1 MGADP
6 GWGLSTLSV
15 HGAGPGAEAER
26 SSPSAPTVQPIYQT
40 SVYTFPDLG
49 SLDAVQDGTQPG
61 YMYGRYGLPNHATL
75 ERAVAVLEG
84 GGAALACA
92 SGMGATAAALLAAL
106 SGGGKVAAARDV
118 YGGTYG
124 LLEELGRFGVK
135 TTWVDAGKMAE
146 VDAAL
151 ADGCRLLLVET
162 ISNPLVRVADLPALA
177 AAAHRAGALLLV
189 DNTFATPCL
198 CRPLSLGADAV
209 YHSATKFLGGH
220 SDLTAGV
227 LVGTAPFIRDA
238 RRVAMRFGPT
248 LGPHDAWL
256 AVRGMKTLNL
266 RMARTCENAL
276 ALATYLAGHPKVAA
290 VQYPGL
296 ASHPDHLVARRI
308 LTGGFGGML
317 AFELRGGIEAADA
330 LVKALRLITLAPSLG
345 GVATTL
351 SHPAKTSHRGL
362 SALERERLGVR
373 DGLLRL
379 SAGIEDAPDLT
390 ADLAQ
395 ALALA

>member
-1 MGADP
+1 MGAEP

-15 HGAGPGAEAER
+15 HGAGPGTDAER
-26 SSPSAPTVQPIYQT
+26 LTPSTPTVQPIYQT
-40 SVYTFPDLG
+40 SVYSFPDLA
-49 SLDAVQDGTQPG
+49 SLDAVQDGTAEG
-61 YMYGRYGLPNHATL
+61 YIYGRYGLPNHTAL
-75 ERAVAVLEG
+75 ERAVAALEG
-84 GGAALACA
+84 GEAALACA

-135 TTWVDAGKMAE
+135 TVWVDAGRMSE
-146 VDAAL
+146 VEAAL
-151 ADGCRLLLVET
+151 AEGCRLLLVET
-162 ISNPLVRVADLPALA
+162 ISNPLVKVADLPALA
-177 AAAHRAGALLLV
+177 AAAHRAGAFLLV

-256 AVRGMKTLNL
+256 AVRGMKTLDL
-266 RMARTCENAL
+266 RMARTGENAL
-276 ALATYLAGHPKVAA
+276 VLATFLAKHPKVAA
-290 VQYPGL
+290 VRQAGTIAAIEL
-296 ASHPDHLVARRI
+296 AAS
-308 LTGGFGGML
+308 
-317 AFELRGGIEAADA
+317 DA
-330 LVKALRLITLAPSLG
+330 G
-345 GVATTL
+345 Y
-351 SHPAKTSHRGL
+351 L
-362 SALERERLGVR
+362 SALAPRLKRFYLSRGA
-373 DGLLRL
+373 LLRPL
-379 SAGIEDAPDLT
+379 GNVVYLLPPYCSTE
-390 ADLAQ
+390 ADLRGTYDLIEES
-395 ALALA
+395 LALA

>member
-1 MGADP
+1 MGAER

-15 HGAGPGAEAER
+15 HGAGPGTDAER
-26 SSPSAPTVQPIYQT
+26 LGPSTPTVQPIYQT
-40 SVYTFPDLG
+40 SVYTFPDLP
-49 SLDAVQDGTQPG
+49 SLDAVQEGTAEG
-61 YMYGRYGLPNHATL
+61 YIYGRYGLPNHTAL
-75 ERAVAVLEG
+75 ERAVAALEG
-84 GGAALACA
+84 GEAALACA

-135 TTWVDAGKMAE
+135 TTWIDAGKMAE
-146 VDAAL
+146 VEAAL

-177 AAAHRAGALLLV
+177 AAAHRAGAFLLV

-198 CRPLSLGADAV
+198 CRPLSLGADAA

-227 LVGTAPFIRDA
+227 LVGAAAFIREA
-238 RRVAMRFGPT
+238 RRVAIRFGPT

-256 AVRGMKTLNL
+256 AVRGIKTLSL
-266 RMARTCENAL
+266 RMARTCENAR
-276 ALATYLAGHPKVAA
+276 ALATFLARHPKVGA
-290 VQYPGL
+290 VHYPGL
-296 ASHPDHLVARRI
+296 ASHPDHAVAERVLR
-308 LTGGFGGML
+308 GGSGGVL
-317 AFELRGGIEAADA
+317 AFELRGGLAAADA
-330 LVKALRLITLAPSLG
+330 LVKALRLIALVPSLG

-351 SHPAKTSHRGL
+351 SHPLKTSHRGL
-362 SALERERLGVR
+362 SPEERERLGVR

-379 SAGIEDAPDLT
+379 SVGIEDAPDLT
-390 ADLAQ
+390 ADLAR
-395 ALALA
+395 ALTTV